1 MKFNISR
8 ALKEKNRIS
17 GKIAKLQKQVEEF
30 NTYEEGKVLDFS
42 SIDLLGQL
50 QEEWAYLIDLK
61 TKIAIAN
68 IGIADKL
75 IKLTEAKAELAFWN
89 QFRNSGA
96 SVEAN
101 EKSTYHDGRYVI
113 MPYNKY
119 STITSKGI
127 LELRESAQKLIEN
140 LQDEIDD
147 FNQKTL
153 I

>member
-30 NTYEEGKVLDFS
+30 NTYEEGKVLDLS

-61 TKIAIAN
+61 TKIAMAN

-75 IKLTEAKAELAFWN
+75 IKLTEAKSELAFWN
-89 QFRNSGA
+89 QFRNSGPA
-96 SVEAN
+96 VEAT
-101 EKSTYHDGRYVI
+101 EKSEYREGKHVI
-113 MPYNKY
+113 VPCNKY
-119 STITSKGI
+119 SCITSKEI
-127 LELRESAQKLIEN
+127 LDHRDRVQKLIEN

-147 FNQKTL
+147 YNAQTL

>member
-101 EKSTYHDGRYVI
+101 EKSTYHDGRYVSV
-113 MPYNKY
+113 PYNKY
-119 STITSKGI
+119 STITSKEI
-127 LELRESAQKLIEN
+127 LELRELVQKLIEH

>member
-17 GKIAKLQKQVEEF
+17 GKIAKLQKQLEEF

-42 SIDLLGQL
+42 SIDLLAQL

-89 QFRNSGA
+89 QFKNSGA

-101 EKSTYHDGRYVI
+101 EKSTYHDGRYV
-113 MPYNKY
+113 MVLYNKY
-119 STITSKGI
+119 STITSKEI
-127 LELRESAQKLIEN
+127 LEFRESAQKLIEN

>member
-17 GKIAKLQKQVEEF
+17 GKIAKLQRQVEEF
-30 NTYEEGKVLDFS
+30 NTYEEGKVLDLS

-61 TKIAIAN
+61 TKIAMAN

-89 QFRNSGA
+89 QFRNSGP
-96 SVEAN
+96 SVEAT
-101 EKSTYHDGRYVI
+101 EKSEYREGKYMMV
-113 MPYNKY
+113 PCNKY
-119 STITSKGI
+119 SCITSKEI
-127 LELRESAQKLIEN
+127 LELRDAAQKLIEN

>member
-30 NTYEEGKVLDFS
+30 NTYEEGKVLDLS
-42 SIDLLGQL
+42 SITLLGQL

-61 TKIAIAN
+61 TKIAMAN

-89 QFRNSGA
+89 QFRNSGP
-96 SVEAN
+96 SVEAS
-101 EKSTYHDGRYVI
+101 EKSEYRGGQYVVI
-113 MPYNKY
+113 PINKY
-119 STITSKGI
+119 SSITSKEI
-127 LELRESAQKLIEN
+127 LELREAAQKLIED
-140 LQDEIDD
+140 LQDEIDIY
-147 FNQKTL
+147 NSKTL

>member
-1 MKFNISR
+1 MKFNVSR

-30 NTYEEGKVLDFS
+30 NTYEDGQVLDLS

-61 TKIAIAN
+61 TKIAMAN

-89 QFRNSGA
+89 QFRNSG
-96 SVEAN
+96 SPVEKI
-101 EKSTYHDGRYVI
+101 EKSVYREGKYI
-113 MPYNKY
+113 LIPSLKY
-119 STITSKGI
+119 SSISSKEI
-127 LELRESAQKLIEN
+127 LELREAAQKLIET
-140 LQDEIDD
+140 LQDDIDD
-147 FNQKTL
+147 YNQKTK

>member
-1 MKFNISR
+1 MTFNISR

-30 NTYEEGKVLDFS
+30 NTYEDGQTLDLS
-42 SIDLLGQL
+42 SIDLFGQL

-61 TKIAIAN
+61 IKIAIAN

-89 QFRNSGA
+89 QFKNSGPFIDNTER
-96 SVEAN
+96 SE
-101 EKSTYHDGRYVI
+101 YRGGQYVMVSI
-113 MPYNKY
+113 KKY
-119 STITSKGI
+119 SSISSKEI
-127 LELRESAQKLIEN
+127 LDERDRVQKLIEN

-147 FNQKTL
+147 YNAKTL

>member
-42 SIDLLGQL
+42 SVELLKQL
-50 QEEWAYLIDLK
+50 QEEWAHLINLK
-61 TKIAIAN
+61 IKIATAN

-75 IKLTEAKAELAFWN
+75 IELTEAKAELAFWN
-89 QFRNSGA
+89 QFRNSGP
-96 SVEAN
+96 SVEDS
-101 EKSTYHDGRYVI
+101 EKSEYRAGQWGAI
-113 MPYNKY
+113 PIKKY
-119 STITSKGI
+119 SSITSKEI
-127 LELRESAQKLIEN
+127 LDHRDRVQKLIEN

-147 FNQKTL
+147 YNAQTL

>member
-8 ALKEKNRIS
+8 GLKEKNRIS

-30 NTYEEGKVLDFS
+30 NTYEEGKIPDLS

-61 TKIAIAN
+61 TKIAMAN

-89 QFRNSGA
+89 QFRNSGPA
-96 SVEAN
+96 VELT
-101 EKSTYHDGRYVI
+101 EKSEYREGKYVMI
-113 MPYNKY
+113 PSIKY
-119 STITSKGI
+119 SSITSKEI
-127 LELRESAQKLIEN
+127 LEHRDRVQKLIEN
-140 LQDEIDD
+140 LQDEIDE